1 MHVEM
6 CDTEAAKDDS
16 LRNNCCKIM
25 SVYCDKKA
33 SGGGGSQ
40 YMFNIQSNFWF
51 ELSNQ
56 FFTGVKLLV
65 LQKSH
70 CLFFS
75 KWMSQPSN

>member
-33 SGGGGSQ
+33 SGGGGKPIYVQHS
-40 YMFNIQSNFWF
+40 
-51 ELSNQ
+51 EQ
-56 FFTGVKLLV
+56 FLV
-65 LQKSH
+65 
-70 CLFFS
+70 
-75 KWMSQPSN
+75 